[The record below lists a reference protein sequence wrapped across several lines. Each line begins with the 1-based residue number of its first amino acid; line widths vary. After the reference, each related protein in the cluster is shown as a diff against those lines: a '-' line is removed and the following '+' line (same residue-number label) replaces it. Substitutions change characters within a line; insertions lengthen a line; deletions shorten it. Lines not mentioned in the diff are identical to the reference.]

1 MSGVLLGID
10 LPTLTFDAVVNAL
23 LVLLALWGA
32 YKVIVEIVAAINKSH
47 DRAQK
52 WDNMEQELFKN
63 IQAERD
69 KIYANY
75 DPKLAGIEDR
85 ILNVDNKVDD
95 LKCDQDAKMQEMKS
109 ELYILTE
116 CMAAVLAGLHE
127 QGCNGRVTQAQSMLD
142 EYLRKRAHE

>member
-1 MSGVLLGID
+1 MDGVILVD
-10 LPTLTFDAVVNAL
+10 LPTLTFDDVVHAA
-23 LVLLALWGA
+23 LVLLALWGF
-32 YKVIVEIVAAINKSH
+32 YKVIGEIVAYINKNH

-52 WDNMEQELFKN
+52 WDNMEQDFLKN

-85 ILNVDNKVDD
+85 ILTVDKKVDE
-95 LKCDQDAKMQEMKS
+95 LQCDHDAKMQEMKS

-127 QGCNGRVTQAQSMLD
+127 QGCNGKVSQAQSMLD